1 MFVDMDTASTSETQ
15 NQEKVIQQK
24 DALKFLDEIRSEFP
38 NDNKVFQDFVNIMAD
53 FKSNKIGTKEV
64 LERTTQLFSGHHTLI
79 QRFVQFLPP
88 GHVLHRTTEL
98 QDSTSIEIKTPSG
111 DLIIVD
117 STRGIVDN

>member
-1 MFVDMDTASTSETQ
+1 M
-15 NQEKVIQQK
+15 
-24 DALKFLDEIRSEFP
+24 
-38 NDNKVFQDFVNIMAD
+38 
-53 FKSNKIGTKEV
+53 
-64 LERTTQLFSGHHTLI
+64 LERTTQLFSGHRTLI

>member
-1 MFVDMDTASTSETQ
+1 MDTTTEAQ
-15 NQEKVIQQK
+15 NQERVIQQK

-38 NDNKVFQDFVNIMAD
+38 NDNKVFQDFVNVMAN
-53 FKSNKIGTKEV
+53 FKLNN
-64 LERTTQLFSGHHTLI
+64 GHGTLI

-88 GHVLHRTTEL
+88 GHVLHKTTEL

-117 STRGIVDN
+117 STRGIVEH